1 MKADISIKREL
12 QRTEIIDTASVHDL
26 KLIPNAFY
34 IEEALG
40 WLFNNNTGKIRA
52 EQMAIAH
59 VRDKMRDMYQGHVLI
74 RGFGAV
80 RPHDCF
86 YLDDPYNKIHGMVD
100 VGRVVIHMG
109 FDTGFVTSIKP
120 DLCVAEVDDKT
131 NLAYARL
138 LAHGVAIGF
147 AMARW
152 VAVFHASGLLTKS
165 SYARG
170 ARTIGPYARTALKG
184 VLKFS
189 GQMLTL
195 KVGDGLRTAMTGL
208 RSAARAV
215 KTGLTTAGTALG
227 TAAGGGIASPV
238 TAGIGRLV
246 GFVAAEVVT
255 VLVFDRLFQT
265 LDKYF
270 RESRGIIRIY
280 PLFKN
285 GMPFVAGID
294 GHRRLIPGMCD
305 PYYYDNQEECLKSTD
320 PMGLLEA
327 VKQGAVNRAAAFVDE
342 NNLGLAAAD
351 IPVVDPPVTLGGI
364 DAPGS
369 KISSQTALPGT
380 EDFPVD
386 RGAIKDYADEILK
399 GAIKIGIS
407 KESVLDSRYGPRY
420 AYWPTQ
426 KQGYSAQGGTY
437 SNTNSTQK
445 QGHNGFEGVEILAED
460 GELVYAIASGVV
472 VEAEEDETFGK
483 HIAIEHSGGS
493 VSYYC
498 HLCEILAGLG
508 DVINCLNGNWQT
520 AIGRGGD
527 TGSAKGSPHLHLI
540 MVDSGGAEV
549 DPIQFLPPPR

>member
-1 MKADISIKREL
+1 MFFGKSYWPIKYGLVLKDGASGGARGDYLELCKAFKQFHMISGFSELIDNGIVASGRSIVTNCAALYNRAGDSSVSEVMKADISIKREL

-170 ARTIGPYARTALKG
+170 ARTIAPYARTALKG

-195 KVGDGLRTAMTGL
+195 KVGDGLHGHDR
-208 RSAARAV
+208 
-215 KTGLTTAGTALG
+215 
-227 TAAGGGIASPV
+227 PE
-238 TAGIGRLV
+238 IGC
-246 GFVAAEVVT
+246 
-255 VLVFDRLFQT
+255 
-265 LDKYF
+265 
-270 RESRGIIRIY
+270 
-280 PLFKN
+280 
-285 GMPFVAGID
+285 
-294 GHRRLIPGMCD
+294 PG
-305 PYYYDNQEECLKSTD
+305 
-320 PMGLLEA
+320 
-327 VKQGAVNRAAAFVDE
+327 R
-342 NNLGLAAAD
+342 
-351 IPVVDPPVTLGGI
+351 
-364 DAPGS
+364 
-369 KISSQTALPGT
+369 
-380 EDFPVD
+380 
-386 RGAIKDYADEILK
+386 
-399 GAIKIGIS
+399 
-407 KESVLDSRYGPRY
+407 
-420 AYWPTQ
+420 
-426 KQGYSAQGGTY
+426 
-437 SNTNSTQK
+437 
-445 QGHNGFEGVEILAED
+445 
-460 GELVYAIASGVV
+460 
-472 VEAEEDETFGK
+472 
-483 HIAIEHSGGS
+483 
-493 VSYYC
+493 
-498 HLCEILAGLG
+498 
-508 DVINCLNGNWQT
+508 
-520 AIGRGGD
+520 
-527 TGSAKGSPHLHLI
+527 
-540 MVDSGGAEV
+540 
-549 DPIQFLPPPR
+549 